1 MLEIERKFIVDT
13 EKWTPSTPGE
23 KLVQGYLSTDRDRVV
38 RVRIKGEKAFLTI
51 KGNMTGITRT
61 ELEYEIPVEDAQV
74 MLQMCLDHPIEKT
87 RYKEEIEG
95 KIWEIDVFEGQN
107 QGLIL
112 AEIELSDENE
122 AINIP
127 VWAKKEVST
136 DKKYF
141 NAWLSMHP
149 FSTW

>member
-13 EKWTPSTPGE
+13 EKWSPSTSGE
-23 KLVQGYLSTDRDRVV
+23 KLIQAYLSTDRDRVV

-61 ELEYEIPVEDAQV
+61 ELEYEIPVDEAKI
-74 MLQMCLDHPIEKT
+74 MLKMCLDHPIEKT
-87 RYKEEIEG
+87 RYEEEIEG
-95 KIWEIDVFEGQN
+95 KIWEIDIFEGSN
-107 QGLIL
+107 KGLVL
-112 AEIELSDENE
+112 AEIELTDEKE
-122 AINIP
+122 AVNIP
-127 VWAKKEVST
+127 NWAKKEVST